1 MSEAHFKRSV
11 ATSFENL
18 WKILLDEAE
27 HPDRYNEGIL
37 SSKILERF
45 HDGILRSV
53 EVPDAEIRE
62 KVIFDYKN
70 KSVKSNL
77 VGHPSLVGVIQKT
90 VRPADE
96 AGASWELESC
106 IEWDSIDDRVD
117 GMIRRNLETFITQS
131 LEKVKKQAESLG

>member
-1 MSEAHFKRSV
+1 MKKVFYDGNCPICNREIELYKRL
-11 ATSFENL
+11 N
-18 WKILLDEAE
+18 
-27 HPDRYNEGIL
+27 
-37 SSKILERF
+37 
-45 HDGILRSV
+45 
-53 EVPDAEIRE
+53 
-62 KVIFDYKN
+62 KN